1 MATKKLE
8 LAQAREKLREEEE
21 NREKRNKKIDD
32 LNFELH
38 KKQEASAE
46 MTLKMCQLE
55 AELLEARQRLCFES
69 PSKTNGLSLLGKRN
83 RNPLEVEN

>member
-21 NREKRNKKIDD
+21 NREKRNKKIED
-32 LNFELH
+32 LNFELI

-46 MTLKMCQLE
+46 KTKKMC
-55 AELLEARQRLCFES
+55 
-69 PSKTNGLSLLGKRN
+69 
-83 RNPLEVEN
+83 